1 MPLTILS
8 TRVLFSVTVYLALHI
23 DHHSLSHWS
32 LLLLTRARQIPRHF
46 KMDENWE
53 VVCTKYACV
62 WFSNHGSHRL
72 GCWRERE
79 VIIWNF
85 TLHYTLSSQ
94 AGSNELSACPDITRH
109 TGGCCFVIVV
119 WWWLACVVHS
129 CQVGYW
135 QVGNCGYRLHAINCW
150 VTTTYY
156 CGVNLFLKEV
166 KTPYCLRRWCETPSV
181 IQQQQKKKWVF
192 W

>member
-1 MPLTILS
+1 MVTAKHACGKFQDILKWMS
-8 TRVLFSVTVYLALHI
+8 I
-23 DHHSLSHWS
+23 
-32 LLLLTRARQIPRHF
+32 
-46 KMDENWE
+46 WE
-53 VVCTKYACV
+53 VEVYMSLYLVPTKLVACARV
-62 WFSNHGSHRL
+62 WFSISNHGSHRL
-72 GCWRERE
+72 GCCYRERE

-156 CGVNLFLKEV
+156 YCGVNLFLKEV